1 MLPAFS
7 DLKSNIPSA
16 IVAYQVVLQYRKKG
30 FKLNSEYYDDT
41 K

>member
-7 DLKSNIPSA
+7 DLKSNIPCVT
-16 IVAYQVVLQYRKKG
+16 VAHQVVLQYRKKG
-30 FKLNSEYYDDT
+30 FKINSEYYDDT